1 VIRYALVCDQGHAF
15 ESWFR
20 NAAAYDEQ
28 EARGLLNC
36 PTCGSE
42 KVGKDIMAPRIGRK
56 GRADPETVTA
66 STQLVAMPSPAEAQ
80 LRAKLKELR
89 DHVIKNSD
97 YVGKGFAEEARKIHF
112 GETEHRSIHGEASP
126 EEARALAED
135 GVEFHPLPTIP
146 DDWN

>member
-1 VIRYALVCDQGHAF
+1 VIRYALVCDRGHAF
-15 ESWFR
+15 ATWFR
-20 NAAAYDEQ
+20 NAEAYDEQ

-42 KVGKDIMAPRIGRK
+42 KVGKDIMAPRIGRRR
-56 GRADPETVTA
+56 GPDPEPVAA

-89 DHVIKNSD
+89 DHVLKNSD

-112 GETEHRSIHGEASP
+112 GETEHRSIHGEATP
-126 EEARALAED
+126 DEARALAED
-135 GVEFHPLPTIP
+135 GVEFHPLPIIP